1 MDIRLFEASHTGDVQ
16 LLHQLL
22 AENPLLLHS
31 LALAFTENPL
41 HVASTAGHVD
51 FVKEIVRLKPAFVRE
66 LNQEGFSPMHI
77 ASANGYFEIVRELL
91 KVDQILCRLNGRD
104 QWTPLHYAA
113 ARGRVDV
120 VGEMVLACPE
130 SVEDV
135 TIQGE
140 TALHLAVKNSQF
152 EAIKVAVELAIQLR
166 KANVLL
172 NMKDKHGNTALHLAT
187 WKKQH
192 QVVEWL
198 VGINRTTPGALEINN
213 VNQSGLTP
221 LDLLLILPSE
231 AGDREIHETL
241 RRVGSSRAQDIAHS
255 AVPSL
260 DSHILSHCPMA
271 SETPQ
276 PQQPNNLMEYFKF
289 KKGRDSP
296 SDARTA
302 LLVVAVLVATATFQ
316 VGLSPPNGVWQD
328 NAGLTKNGTGSA
340 EPARLAG
347 KSIMGSYNAVLFV
360 IFVSFNSIGFSVSLH
375 MISVLTSNFPLQ
387 LELQICVVAMYVT
400 YNTAMI
406 NIAPDNTTVLI
417 SVFTAVLPTL
427 VSVAAK
433 WGRHFFMRLREF
445 LAN

>member
-16 LLHQLL
+16 LLHKLL

-31 LALAFTENPL
+31 LALASTENPL
-41 HVASTAGHVD
+41 HVASISGHVD
-51 FVKEIVRLKPAFVRE
+51 FVKEIVRLKPAFVKE

-91 KVDQILCRLNGRD
+91 KVDPILCRLNGRD

-152 EAIKVAVELAIQLR
+152 EAIKVVVELAVQLR
-166 KANVLL
+166 KANVL

-192 QVVEWL
+192 QFL
-198 VGINRTTPGALEINN
+198 VGINGTTPGALEINN

-221 LDLLLILPSE
+221 LDLLLIFPSE

-241 RRVGSSRAQDIAHS
+241 RRAGSSRAQDIAHS
-255 AVPSL
+255 AVPSF
-260 DSHILSHCPMA
+260 DSHTLSHCPMA

-276 PQQPNNLMEYFKF
+276 LQQPNNLMEYFKF

-328 NAGLTKNGTGSA
+328 NGTGSA
-340 EPARLAG
+340 EPAHLAG
-347 KSIMGSYNAVLFV
+347 KSIMGSYDAVAFV
-360 IFVSFNSIGFSVSLH
+360 IFVSFNSIGFSVSLY
-375 MISVLTSNFPLQ
+375 MINVLTSNFPLQ
-387 LELQICVVAMYVT
+387 LELQICILAMYCT

-406 NIAPDNTTVLI
+406 SIAPDNTKVFI
-417 SVFTAVLPTL
+417 IVFTSVLPSL

-433 WGRHFFMRLREF
+433 WTRHFFMRLREF
-445 LAN
+445 LAH

>member
-1 MDIRLFEASHTGDVQ
+1 MDIRLFGASHTGDVQ

-31 LALAFTENPL
+31 LALASTENPL

-51 FVKEIVRLKPAFVRE
+51 FVKETVRLKPAFVKE

-91 KVDQILCRLNGRD
+91 KVDPILCRLNGRD

-152 EAIKVAVELAIQLR
+152 EAIKVVVELAIQLT
-166 KANVLL
+166 KVNVL

-198 VGINRTTPGALEINN
+198 VGINGTTPGALEINN

-221 LDLLLILPSE
+221 LDLLLIFPSE

-241 RRVGSSRAQDIAHS
+241 RRAGSSRAQDIAHS
-255 AVPSL
+255 AVPSF
-260 DSHILSHCPMA
+260 DSHTLSHCPMA

-276 PQQPNNLMEYFKF
+276 LQQPNNLMEYFKF

-340 EPARLAG
+340 EPANLAG
-347 KSIMGSYNAVLFV
+347 KSIMGSYSAVAFV
-360 IFVSFNSIGFSVSLH
+360 FFESFNTIGFSVSLH
-375 MISVLTSNFPLQ
+375 MINVLTSNFPLQ
-387 LELQICVVAMYVT
+387 LELQICIFAMYCT
-400 YNTAMI
+400 YNAAMTS
-406 NIAPDNTTVLI
+406 IAPDNTKVFVIVFT
-417 SVFTAVLPTL
+417 SVFPTL
-427 VSVAAK
+427 VPVAAK
-433 WGRHFFMRLREF
+433 WTRHFFMRLREF